1 MTCSTSSLA
10 FVTAWL
16 VVSAAGSPLV
26 GAATAPS
33 VAQEVARLRTLL
45 AVPPDNDDLKQMAPS
60 LKEALDR
67 VDGHQQDGRIY
78 AAVDGIEYVRTSLEA
93 LAFMAREAP
102 KDGGQLMAFEVL
114 WKATA
119 PELGRDEKAYERA
132 TWSRTPAAVR
142 AVAES
147 AFGRSRHLYQA
158 ALAYAEVTSPGA
170 GYYYMGESRG
180 SLGSALY
187 VRSLG
192 LRTDKAPVPAR
203 SLGTEIAALSK
214 EIESAYKP
222 PRSIDRHRDF
232 IRTNASVKL
241 ATELDSAGLYHG
253 ALLAYVKAVRTL
265 GEIEGTIPP
274 ATEKG
279 AIEGALADA
288 HKALAEATRDE
299 SIGLVLV
306 ESAQGGIAGAAN
318 AAAEGEALRAARMVL
333 DRALPAYRT
342 ALEPTAPAQ
351 RVAEAAAVRVT
362 LVRWPYT

>member
-1 MTCSTSSLA
+1 MA
-10 FVTAWL
+10 AWL
-16 VVSAAGSPLV
+16 VVSAAGSPFV
-26 GAATAPS
+26 EAAKATSIAP
-33 VAQEVARLRTLL
+33 EVARLRSIL
-45 AVPPDNDDLKQMAPS
+45 AAPPDNDDFKQMAPS
-60 LKEALDR
+60 LNEALDR
-67 VDGHQQDGRIY
+67 IDGHQKDGRIY
-78 AAVDGIEYVRTSLEA
+78 AAVDAIEYVRTTLEA
-93 LAFMAREAP
+93 LAFMAREAS
-102 KDGGQLMAFEVL
+102 KDGGQLTAFEAR
-114 WKATA
+114 WKATG
-119 PELGRDEKAYERA
+119 PELGRDENKYERE

-170 GYYYMGESRG
+170 GYYYVGESRS

-192 LRTDKAPVPAR
+192 LSTDKTPVSAR
-203 SLGTEIAALSK
+203 SLAPEIAALSK
-214 EIESAYKP
+214 RIEAAYKP
-222 PRSIDRHRDF
+222 PLSIDRHRDF

-241 ATELDSAGLYHG
+241 ASELDGAGLYHG

-265 GEIEGTIPP
+265 GEIEGAIPP
-274 ATEKG
+274 ETEK
-279 AIEGALADA
+279 AVIQRALADA
-288 HKALAEATRDE
+288 HKTLVEAKRDE

-306 ESAQGGIAGAAN
+306 EAAQGGIAGAAN
-318 AAAEGEALRAARMVL
+318 ATAEGEALRAARMVL

-342 ALEPTAPAQ
+342 ALEPPAPAQ